1 MKKKDKKKK
10 KIMLALIL
18 LLIIPIIY
26 SLNTKN
32 PKGTNISGEFK
43 KTQADFI
50 YDLTY
55 TKDQKRIHEINI
67 NKEEIEII
75 KNAKKFLLI
84 DFFLYND
91 EYDKK
96 LSAYP
101 AQVEQMTNLLIEKKK
116 ENPHMPILFVTDP
129 INNFYGAYEQKY
141 LKKLKENG
149 IELVITDLNKM
160 RDSNPIISG
169 PYRAYIKYLGTGGK
183 TYINNFFKKDGPKI
197 NIRAILKLLNFKA
210 NHRKILVSENKALVA
225 SANPHDPSAFHSNV
239 ACIFTGKAIEDL
251 IKSESIFF
259 DKMPDTIKNYK
270 AVYIKDS
277 NEELRIISEGEIF
290 NALYKNINETK
301 AKDQIKIGI
310 FYLSEFRIL
319 KALGQASDR
328 GVDVKIIADLN
339 KDAFGIKKNGCP
351 NRPALSELKKEHPK
365 INIKW
370 YKTTGEQFHTKI
382 AYFSYKD
389 KEPRLILGSAN
400 FTKRNLDNF
409 NLETDVEIKMN
420 KNSALI
426 SKFENYYD
434 RIWNNI
440 DGEYT
445 KDFESGLDKNIFLR
459 FIWKVQEKTGTCTW

>member
-32 PKGTNISGEFK
+32 PKGTNNSGEFK
-43 KTQADFI
+43 KAQADFI

-55 TKDQKRIHEINI
+55 TKDQRRIHEINI

-270 AVYIKDS
+270 AVDIKNS

-310 FYLSEFRIL
+310 FYLSEFRI
-319 KALGQASDR
+319 
-328 GVDVKIIADLN
+328 
-339 KDAFGIKKNGCP
+339 
-351 NRPALSELKKEHPK
+351 
-365 INIKW
+365 
-370 YKTTGEQFHTKI
+370 
-382 AYFSYKD
+382 
-389 KEPRLILGSAN
+389 
-400 FTKRNLDNF
+400 
-409 NLETDVEIKMN
+409 
-420 KNSALI
+420 
-426 SKFENYYD
+426 
-434 RIWNNI
+434 
-440 DGEYT
+440 
-445 KDFESGLDKNIFLR
+445 
-459 FIWKVQEKTGTCTW
+459 

>member
-18 LLIIPIIY
+18 LFIIPIIY

-67 NKEEIEII
+67 NKEEMEII

-101 AQVEQMTNLLIEKKK
+101 SQVEQMTNLLIEKKK

-270 AVYIKDS
+270 AVDIKNS

-301 AKDQIKIGI
+301 AQDQIKIGI

-339 KDAFGIKKNGCP
+339 KDAFGIKKNECP

-400 FTKRNLDNF
+400 FTRRNLDNF

-440 DGEYT
+440 GGEYT
-445 KDFESGLDKNIFLR
+445 QDFESGFDKNIFLK

>member
-18 LLIIPIIY
+18 LFIIPIIY

-67 NKEEIEII
+67 NKEEMEII

-101 AQVEQMTNLLIEKKK
+101 SQVEQMTNLLIEKKK

-270 AVYIKDS
+270 AVDIKNS

-301 AKDQIKIGI
+301 AQDQIKIGI

-339 KDAFGIKKNGCP
+339 KDAFGIKKNECP

-400 FTKRNLDNF
+400 FTRRNLDNF

-426 SKFENYYD
+426 SIFENYYD

-440 DGEYT
+440 GGEYT
-445 KDFESGLDKNIFLR
+445 QDFESGFDKNIFLK

>member
-1 MKKKDKKKK
+1 
-10 KIMLALIL
+10 
-18 LLIIPIIY
+18 
-26 SLNTKN
+26 
-32 PKGTNISGEFK
+32 
-43 KTQADFI
+43 
-50 YDLTY
+50 
-55 TKDQKRIHEINI
+55 
-67 NKEEIEII
+67 
-75 KNAKKFLLI
+75 
-84 DFFLYND
+84 
-91 EYDKK
+91 
-96 LSAYP
+96 
-101 AQVEQMTNLLIEKKK
+101 
-116 ENPHMPILFVTDP
+116 MPILFVTDP

-270 AVYIKDS
+270 SVDIKNS

-290 NALYKNINETK
+290 NALYKNINETI
-301 AKDQIKIGI
+301 AQDQIKIGI

-339 KDAFGIKKNGCP
+339 KDAFGIKKNGYP

-400 FTKRNLDNF
+400 FTRRNLDNF

-440 DGEYT
+440 GGEYT
-445 KDFESGLDKNIFLR
+445 QDFESGLDKNIFLR

>member
-141 LKKLKENG
+141 LKKLRENG
-149 IELVITDLNKM
+149 IELVITGLNKM

-169 PYRAYIKYLGTGGK
+169 SYRAYIKYLGTGGK

-197 NIRAILKLLNFKA
+197 NVRAILKLLNFKA

-270 AVYIKDS
+270 AVYIKNS

-351 NRPALSELKKEHPK
+351 NRSALSELKKEHPK
-365 INIKW
+365 INIRW

-389 KEPRLILGSAN
+389 KEPRIILGSAN
-400 FTKRNLDNF
+400 FTRRNLDNF

-440 DGEYT
+440 GGEYT
-445 KDFESGLDKNIFLR
+445 QDFESGLDKNIFLR